1 MMKRYVSAV
10 LAGVMLLLA
19 AGCGS
24 KNAPQTDAEAPATIL
39 SEVTGIPGNKTVLT
53 VGETEIPAEF
63 YFYWLSYSCSSL
75 EYYILTNYDS
85 SGLNSDCVNQ
95 EDGSIKWDASY
106 MGIPLM
112 DLVRAQAEDIVKF
125 YVTVEETAREHGADL
140 TDDDRKALEE
150 NYQTAA
156 AEMGGE
162 EAFAQYLAS
171 MGVGRETFDRISA
184 ANYLQDN
191 LKKQILTSGS
201 DLYLSDEKCA
211 EMASYMDHI
220 LIANQDPDTGA
231 ALSDEEA
238 AEKKK
243 LAEELL
249 EQIRTAEDPTARF
262 KELAEEYSEDPGRA
276 QNPDGYVYTPNSL
289 VSEVEEAAAA
299 LKPGEIS
306 NLVESQ
312 FGYHIILRQDLLA
325 AMAEDASLKDEIA
338 DSYLTDILTEKRD
351 SLELTYDSCMDS
363 VDWAQFYPAYIAAVE
378 ALNAENDSAEPDAAG
393 TETGSDTKAAS

>member
-150 NYQTAA
+150 N
-156 AEMGGE
+156 
-162 EAFAQYLAS
+162 
-171 MGVGRETFDRISA
+171 
-184 ANYLQDN
+184 
-191 LKKQILTSGS
+191 
-201 DLYLSDEKCA
+201 
-211 EMASYMDHI
+211 
-220 LIANQDPDTGA
+220 
-231 ALSDEEA
+231 
-238 AEKKK
+238 
-243 LAEELL
+243 
-249 EQIRTAEDPTARF
+249 
-262 KELAEEYSEDPGRA
+262 
-276 QNPDGYVYTPNSL
+276 
-289 VSEVEEAAAA
+289 
-299 LKPGEIS
+299 
-306 NLVESQ
+306 
-312 FGYHIILRQDLLA
+312 
-325 AMAEDASLKDEIA
+325 
-338 DSYLTDILTEKRD
+338 
-351 SLELTYDSCMDS
+351 
-363 VDWAQFYPAYIAAVE
+363 
-378 ALNAENDSAEPDAAG
+378 
-393 TETGSDTKAAS
+393 